1 MTETTSGDACVKW
14 VLSAGDVVVEVE
26 ATLDGNGNVVF
37 TYDLVSGVADL
48 NGFYIDIDNDGG
60 SIKRLAGGNNM
71 NGSDSDGEKLDGF
84 DYATVI
90 GTTGGN
96 DADTT
101 SGSITVSLATLN
113 ITDLSDLGSAEIGIR
128 ATSVGEDRDDSL
140 KLANTGEY
148 CEPEEPVDL
157 CDRPLDGTEVAGK
170 IEMQDSQITALTLT
184 FLNNEM
190 RESGFPT
197 PGDVS
202 GDGYFTIQI
211 NVPAEMAEDP
221 DAYMDELL
229 SLLDATDGNFQEP
242 YGDQNYY
249 FKSVIVTDCHGNMVN
264 YAIETDTNGEAPDND
279 LASGMFNDADGIFD
293 ETTDVA
299 GHVDA
304 TYTLEFDGDA
314 FAFV

>member
-1 MTETTSGDACVKW
+1 MSRFGKSGRDF
-14 VLSAGDVVVEVE
+14 G
-26 ATLDGNGNVVF
+26 
-37 TYDLVSGVADL
+37 
-48 NGFYIDIDNDGG
+48 
-60 SIKRLAGGNNM
+60 R
-71 NGSDSDGEKLDGF
+71 SDHRG
-84 DYATVI
+84 
-90 GTTGGN
+90 
-96 DADTT
+96 
-101 SGSITVSLATLN
+101 
-113 ITDLSDLGSAEIGIR
+113 
-128 ATSVGEDRDDSL
+128 DRDDRFDRRGDDHGRDRHDDRGRDWDGDRDRDHDGGHGRGRGHDNDRHDHS
-140 KLANTGEY
+140 NGHDRGHGHHGHGCGE
-148 CEPEEPVDL
+148 ETPPPSENL
-157 CDRPLDGTEVAGK
+157 CDRPLDGADVAGK

-202 GDGYFTIQI
+202 GDGYYTIQI